1 MPLPGRGALRY
12 GGGMTVSSP
21 RAGDDGAL
29 AALLAGRAPRH
40 LRRRAHL
47 YDQGD
52 AADTAWVLRD
62 GIVKLVATNDRGFQA
77 LIAFSGPGDVVGV
90 HSAIDGVPRLATAIA
105 ITDAVA
111 TPVPIEELIDHLR
124 RHTDV
129 AIATMQDIAGDLRST
144 MLHVLDIAAG
154 DAIGLVAKRLVQ
166 LADDDRFERFRTID
180 RGRIAIDMPISQA
193 ELASWAGISHRSAG
207 DALQHLRDHGI
218 VSTGRMRLEI
228 DDLAGLREHAIRS
241 HHV

>member
-1 MPLPGRGALRY
+1 
-12 GGGMTVSSP
+12 MTAASP

-29 AALLAGRAPRH
+29 AGLLAGRAPRH

-62 GIVKLVATNDRGFQA
+62 GIVKLVATTDLGFQS
-77 LIAFSGPGDVVGV
+77 LIAFRGPGDVVGEN
-90 HSAIDGVPRLATAIA
+90 SAIDGVPRLATAIA

-111 TPVPIEELIDHLR
+111 TPVSSDELVDHLR
-124 RHTDV
+124 RHTDAALV
-129 AIATMQDIAGDLRST
+129 TMRRLAGDLRST
-144 MLHVLDIAAG
+144 MLHVLDVAAG
-154 DAIGLVAKRLVQ
+154 DAVGLVAKRLVQ
-166 LADDDRFERFRTID
+166 LADDHRFERFRTID

-193 ELASWAGISHRSAG
+193 ELASWAGVSHRSAG
-207 DALQHLRDHGI
+207 DALQQLRDHGI
-218 VSTGRMRLEI
+218 VSTGRMRIEI
-228 DDLAGLREHAIRS
+228 DDLAGLRQHAVRP